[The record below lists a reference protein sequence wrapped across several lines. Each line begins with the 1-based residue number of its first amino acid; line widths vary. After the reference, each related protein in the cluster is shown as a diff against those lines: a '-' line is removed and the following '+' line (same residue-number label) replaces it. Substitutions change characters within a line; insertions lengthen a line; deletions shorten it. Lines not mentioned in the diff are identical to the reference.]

1 MVVRNC
7 EDGLRPTAEADRKPI
22 RQKAQAH
29 GNRATDFATIW
40 TPEDVRQRLEDAGRT
55 LMSLPLPS
63 GSLPKDDRSR
73 WPDVVRGYEDA
84 FVALIGASDEVKQ
97 DFSMQHNRVR
107 ASPSARSV
115 GRMDEVLEW
124 LWRFTDPRKRRLCLA
139 RALIHPV
146 SGRHVVSYRKLG
158 RMFGLHHETIRAWH
172 DRALADIAGALTKA
186 GIAKSG
192 PRRPRRRYAERSR

>member
-1 MVVRNC
+1 MVVRKGA
-7 EDGLRPTAEADRKPI
+7 ERLRRS
-22 RQKAQAH
+22 AQAADL
-29 GNRATDFATIW
+29 ATTW
-40 TPEDVRQRLEDAGRT
+40 TPEEVRQRLEDAGRT

-63 GSLPKDDRSR
+63 GSFPKDDRSR

-97 DFSMQHNRVR
+97 DFSRGYNQVR

-124 LWRFTDPRKRRLCLA
+124 LWRYTDQRKRRLCLA

-158 RMFGLHHETIRAWH
+158 RMFGLHHDTIRAWH
-172 DRALADIAGALTKA
+172 DRALAEIAVALTGEKM
-186 GIAKSG
+186 AKGS
-192 PRRPRRRYAERSR
+192 PRRTRRRSLGRFKDASDRL

>member
-1 MVVRNC
+1 MALRKGA
-7 EDGLRPTAEADRKPI
+7 ERLRPS
-22 RQKAQAH
+22 AQAADL
-29 GNRATDFATIW
+29 ATTW
-40 TPEDVRQRLEDAGRT
+40 TPEEVRQGLEDAGRT

-97 DFSMQHNRVR
+97 DFSLGYNQVR

-124 LWRFTDPRKRRLCLA
+124 LWRYTDQRKRRLCLA

-158 RMFGLHHETIRAWH
+158 RMFGLHHDTIRAWH
-172 DRALADIAGALTKA
+172 DRALAEIAVALTSEKV
-186 GIAKSG
+186 AKGG
-192 PRRPRRRYAERSR
+192 PRRTRPRSLG

>member
-1 MVVRNC
+1 
-7 EDGLRPTAEADRKPI
+7 
-22 RQKAQAH
+22 
-29 GNRATDFATIW
+29 
-40 TPEDVRQRLEDAGRT
+40 
-55 LMSLPLPS
+55 
-63 GSLPKDDRSR
+63 
-73 WPDVVRGYEDA
+73 VVRGYEDA

>member
-1 MVVRNC
+1 MAVRTGAGGRQPRPRV
-7 EDGLRPTAEADRKPI
+7 DGKGISRQAWGHPIGADDPTRV
-22 RQKAQAH
+22 
-29 GNRATDFATIW
+29 W
-40 TPEDVRQRLEDAGRT
+40 TPEDVRQRLEEAGRT

-97 DFSMQHNRVR
+97 DFSLGYNQVR
-107 ASPSARSV
+107 TSPSARSV

-124 LWRFTDPRKRRLCLA
+124 LWRFTDQRKRRLCLT

-158 RMFGLHHETIRAWH
+158 RMFGLHHETVRAWH
-172 DRALADIAGALTKA
+172 DRALADIAGALTDA
-186 GIAKSG
+186 NVAKGG
-192 PRRPRRRYAERSR
+192 PRRSRSRMVERSK